1 MKTMRV
7 LSVLSLRELKRPF
20 GTGIA
25 FCVIHRWN
33 SEARLPSSHDHG
45 HPEVR
50 LDCACMERA
59 TEDRES
65 STSVDR
71 FAKIDGWSH
80 GAQVRGSQSIDGPLA
95 SL

>member
-1 MKTMRV
+1 MR
-7 LSVLSLRELKRPF
+7 EGKRPF
-20 GTGIA
+20 DSGIA
-25 FCVIHRWN
+25 FCVIDRGK
-33 SEARLPSSHDHG
+33 SEARLASSHDQW

-65 STSVDR
+65 SISVDR

-80 GAQVRGSQSIDGPLA
+80 GAQVRGRKSIDGPLA